1 MVRVAIAGG
10 TGGIGRHIVEAI
22 LATKKHTVVVLS
34 RSSSNATVE
43 AWGAQV
49 ITVDFTEHASL
60 VAALQ
65 GVHTIISAIWS
76 HDTLATSQIALLN
89 ASVEAGVKRFAPSE
103 WAVAAMPNEPI
114 AAYRPKAEVADAV
127 AKSGLEWTIYENGM
141 FMNYFASSTKGIG
154 YLKPLKFVVDVENG
168 TARVPGTGDQ
178 KVTHTSAEDIGA
190 FVAASLDLKT
200 WPRRSGM
207 VGETISHNE
216 VIRIAEKLRG
226 RKFEVTYVSEEELR
240 KSLDPNPPTPWKNFS
255 SEVFLQMLGGRLVCE
270 ASLNTLCPQV
280 KPMGVEEFMTK
291 WWSN

>member
-49 ITVDFTEHASL
+49 IRVDFTDHASL
-60 VAALQ
+60 VAALH
-65 GVHTIISAIWS
+65 GVHTVISAIWALDS
-76 HDTLATSQIALLN
+76 TLATSQIALLN
-89 ASVEAGVKRFAPSE
+89 ASVEAGVRRFAPSE
-103 WAVAAMPNEPI
+103 WAVAAMPSEPI
-114 AAYRPKAEVADAV
+114 AAYRPKTEVTDAV

-141 FMNYFASSTKGIG
+141 FMNYFATGTKGIG
-154 YLKPLKFVVDVENG
+154 YLNPFKFAVDVENG

-178 KVTHTSAEDIGA
+178 KVIYTRAEDIGA

-200 WPRRSGM
+200 WPRRSRM
-207 VGETISHNE
+207 VGEAISHNK
-216 VIRIAEKLRG
+216 VISIAEKLRG

-240 KSLDPNPPTPWKNFS
+240 KSLDPNPPSPFKNLG
-255 SEVFLQMLGGRLVCE
+255 SEIFLQMLGGRFVYE

-291 WWSN
+291 WWS